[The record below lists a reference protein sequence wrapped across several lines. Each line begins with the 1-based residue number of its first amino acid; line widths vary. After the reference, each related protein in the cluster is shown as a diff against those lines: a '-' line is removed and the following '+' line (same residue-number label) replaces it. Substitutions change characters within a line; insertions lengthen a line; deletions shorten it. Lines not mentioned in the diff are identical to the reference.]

1 MTERRWLRLQCTDD
15 QYFADPCETPSLSNS
30 MAKVLLD
37 QSPMHA
43 WTSHPRLGGKRRDT
57 STKTLDRGSLMHKLI
72 LGAGKRMVIVDAK
85 DWRTNA
91 AKEQRDA
98 ARLAGSIPVL
108 KDDYDEAVIAAEEIG
123 KRITDFGI
131 TLSGESE
138 VAFAWEESVGG
149 LSDDKIWA
157 RGMMDHLIL
166 EPEFNLA
173 TIIDIKMIQSAN
185 PKKCVRQVLDYG
197 YDVQQAAYRSGLSTI
212 YPEFEGRIDFRFLFC
227 EADAPYAVTPARLD
241 GMLSHHGERRWF
253 NAIKLWHKCMK
264 NNAWPGYQDVTL
276 ESPPWMDM
284 GEDA

>member
-1 MTERRWLRLQCTDD
+1 
-15 QYFADPCETPSLSNS
+15 

-72 LGAGKRMVIVDAK
+72 LGAGKRMVIVDA
-85 DWRTNA
+85 DSWRTKA
-91 AKEQRDA
+91 AREQRDA
-98 ARLAGSIPVL
+98 AKLAGSIPVL
-108 KDDYDEAVIAAEEIG
+108 KEDYEEAVIAAEEIK
-123 KRITDFGI
+123 KRIADFGI
-131 TLSGESE
+131 VLSGESE

-149 LSDDKIWA
+149 LSEEKIWA

-185 PKKCVRQVLDYG
+185 PKKCVRNVVDYG
-197 YDVQQAAYRSGLSTI
+197 YDVQQAAYRSGLTTA
-212 YPEFEGRIDFRFLFC
+212 YPEFDGRIDFRFLFC

-241 GMLSHHGERRWF
+241 AMFTHHGERRWF
-253 NAIKLWHKCMK
+253 EAVKLWANCLR

-276 ESPPWMDM
+276 ESPPWLLGDL
-284 GEDA
+284 ES